1 MAKKKRV
8 TRKQLLKE
16 PDEFLTFSAKA
27 IRFGAENQ
35 KAISYALIA
44 LVVVVL
50 SVALFRYF
58 SNLSERKAYAVF
70 EQGLNHYMGQA
81 SGKTSVHFKD
91 QAKEAFAEVLRKYP
105 STRAAELS
113 LPLYADMSYE
123 EGAYDKAIELYQ
135 RALKALSSQDE
146 TLQRLIWNNLA
157 YAYEGKK
164 DYNTAAQ
171 YYEKIT
177 GSEGAFLKA
186 NAYFNLGR
194 IYEATDNREGARKAY
209 DQLVKDYPGAVNFQ
223 IAKEKLGRLEAQG

>member
-70 EQGLNHYMGQA
+70 EQGLVHYMGQA
-81 SGKTSVHFKD
+81 PGKTSAHFQEK
-91 QAKEAFAEVLRKYP
+91 AKEAFAEVLRKYP

-113 LPLYADMSYE
+113 LPLYADISYE
-123 EGAYDKAIELYQ
+123 EGAYDQAVELYQ
-135 RALKALSSQDE
+135 RALEVLSQDK
-146 TLQRLIWNNLA
+146 TLQRLLWNDLA

-186 NAYFNLGR
+186 DAYFNLGR
-194 IYEATDNREGARKAY
+194 IYEAMGNQEGARKAY
-209 DQLVKDYPGAVNFQ
+209 DQLVKDYPGAANFQ
-223 IAKEKLGRLEAQG
+223 IAKEKLGRLEGQG

>member
-27 IRFGAENQ
+27 IRFAAKNQ

-44 LVVVVL
+44 LVAVVL
-50 SVALFRYF
+50 GVALFRYF

-70 EQGLNHYMGQA
+70 EQGLVHYMGQA
-81 SGKTSVHFKD
+81 PGETSPHFQDK
-91 QAKEAFAEVLRKYP
+91 AKEAFAEVLRKYP

-113 LPLYADMSYE
+113 LPLYAHMSYE
-123 EGAYDKAIELYQ
+123 EGAYDKAVELYQ
-135 RALKALSSQDE
+135 GALKGLSQDE
-146 TLQRLIWNNLA
+146 TLQRLIWNGLA

-177 GSEGAFLKA
+177 RSEGAFLKA
-186 NAYFNLGR
+186 DAYFNLGR
-194 IYEATDNREGARKAY
+194 IYEAMDNVEGARKAY
-209 DQLVKDYPGAVNFQ
+209 GQLVKDYPGAVNFQ
-223 IAKEKLGRLEAQG
+223 IAKEKLGRLEGQG

>member
-70 EQGLNHYMGQA
+70 EQGLVHYMGQA
-81 SGKTSVHFKD
+81 SGKTSPHF
-91 QAKEAFAEVLRKYP
+91 QEGAKEAFAEVLKKYP

-135 RALKALSSQDE
+135 RALKGLSQDK
-146 TLQRLIWNNLA
+146 TLQRLIWNGLA

-177 GSEGAFLKA
+177 GSEGALLKA
-186 NAYFNLGR
+186 DAYFNLGR
-194 IYEATDNREGARKAY
+194 IYEAMDNQEGARKAY
-209 DQLVKDYPGAVNFQ
+209 DHLVKDYPGAVNFQ
-223 IAKEKLGRLEAQG
+223 IAKEKLGRLEGQG

>member
-44 LVVVVL
+44 LVVAVL

-70 EQGLNHYMGQA
+70 EQGLNHYMGQT
-81 SGKTSVHFKD
+81 SGKTSAHFKD

-113 LPLYADMSYE
+113 LPLYADVSYE
-123 EGAYDKAIELYQ
+123 AGAYDQAIELYQ
-135 RALKALSSQDE
+135 RALKALSSEDK
-146 TLQRLIWNNLA
+146 TLKRLIWNNLA

-177 GSEGAFLKA
+177 GAEGAFLKA
-186 NAYFNLGR
+186 DAYFNLGR
-194 IYEATDNREGARKAY
+194 VYEAMGHQERARKAY
-209 DQLVKDYPGAVNFQ
+209 DHLVKDYPGAVNFQ
-223 IAKEKLGRLEAQG
+223 VAKEKLGRLEGQG

>member
-27 IRFGAENQ
+27 IRFAAENQ

-58 SNLSERKAYAVF
+58 SHLSERKAYAVF
-70 EQGLNHYMGQA
+70 EQGLAHVIGQTP
-81 SGKTSVHFKD
+81 GKTSAHFKD
-91 QAKEAFAEVLRKYP
+91 KAKEAFAEVVRKHP

-113 LPLYADMSYE
+113 LPLYADILYE
-123 EGAYDKAIELYQ
+123 EGAYDQAIGLYQ
-135 RALKALSSQDE
+135 RALKALSQDQ
-146 TLQRLIWNNLA
+146 TMQRRIWNGLA

-164 DYNTAAQ
+164 DYQTAAQ

-177 GSEGAFLKA
+177 GAEGAFLKA
-186 NAYFNLGR
+186 DAYFNLGR
-194 IYEATDNREGARKAY
+194 VYEVMGNQESARQAY
-209 DQLVKDYPGAVNFQ
+209 DRLVKDHPGGVYFQ
-223 IAKEKLGRLEAQG
+223 IAKEKLGRLEGQG